1 MDFGNTPVNDSIA
14 IGDISQIGFNYRNNV
29 PPKKLENFN
38 SNSRQNSDIEL
49 KLKAG
54 LNFISVLKEFCD
66 KKFKK
71 LDCIVDVSTNGGPN
85 GGFVC
90 RTCVENKEIGMGEGK
105 SKTDAKIISCE
116 DAIKTLILAGNK
128 DFQTSM
134 EIRNLKPPPKPMTQA
149 VRNPPQAVYKAQEE
163 VFS

>member
-1 MDFGNTPVNDSIA
+1 VDFGNTPVNDSIA

-85 GGFVC
+85 GGFLSIYSPIKLFFLYIGSYVELVL
-90 RTCVENKEIGMGEGK
+90 RTKKSEWVKEKARQMQK
-105 SKTDAKIISCE
+105 LSVVKMLSK
-116 DAIKTLILAGNK
+116 
-128 DFQTSM
+128 
-134 EIRNLKPPPKPMTQA
+134 P
-149 VRNPPQAVYKAQEE
+149 
-163 VFS
+163 

>member
-1 MDFGNTPVNDSIA
+1 LRQEIQK
-14 IGDISQIGFNYRNNV
+14 IGLYSRCFNQWWTKWRVSFYIFSNKTIFFIYR
-29 PPKKLENFN
+29 
-38 SNSRQNSDIEL
+38 
-49 KLKAG
+49 
-54 LNFISVLKEFCD
+54 
-66 KKFKK
+66 
-71 LDCIVDVSTNGGPN
+71 
-85 GGFVC
+85 FVC

>member
-85 GGFVC
+85 GGFLSIYSPIKLFFLYIGSYVELVL
-90 RTCVENKEIGMGEGK
+90 RTKKSEWVKEKARQMQK
-105 SKTDAKIISCE
+105 LSVVKMLSK
-116 DAIKTLILAGNK
+116 
-128 DFQTSM
+128 
-134 EIRNLKPPPKPMTQA
+134 P
-149 VRNPPQAVYKAQEE
+149 
-163 VFS
+163 